1 MLALILAGCSF
12 IIKGMNDFVCVG
24 DATIDAFLSIH
35 DANLHCRLNEK
46 DCELCIKYGEKIPVD
61 KFELSLGGIA
71 SNVSVGISRMGLKS
85 VLCAEIGD
93 DELSQKIANDLKKE
107 NVNTDLL
114 LKTRGAPASF
124 AVGINFKGERTLF
137 VGHVKRKHDFN
148 LADIS
153 TQWVYLGGLGDGWK
167 APYQKVLDHVQ
178 KNNLRLAFTPGS
190 SQLEELDETVFA
202 VLKNA
207 DVVFLNKEEAMKI
220 LNIKENDPNKILV
233 QLQRLSPKAVV
244 ITDGKNGSYAIDE
257 NGAMY
262 QLGVFP
268 SNVVERTGAGDAY
281 ASGFLSALIFGRNVS
296 EAMRFGAVNASSVI
310 EHVGAQKGLLTRSQI
325 EERLLEH
332 SDFQTR
338 LI

>member
-1 MLALILAGCSF
+1 
-12 IIKGMNDFVCVG
+12 MNDFVCVG

-71 SNVSVGISRMGLKS
+71 SNVSVGLSRMGLRS

-107 NVNTDLL
+107 NVKTDLL
-114 LKTRGAPASF
+114 LKTRGATASF

-167 APYQKVLDHVQ
+167 APYRKILDYVQ

-190 SQLEELDETVFA
+190 SQLEELGETVFA
-202 VLKNA
+202 VLKKTE
-207 DVVFLNKEEAMKI
+207 VLFVNKEEAIKI
-220 LNIKENDPNKILV
+220 LNIKENYPSKILV
-233 QLQRLSPKAVV
+233 QLQRISPKIVV
-244 ITDGKNGSYAIDE
+244 ITDGKNGSCAIDE
-257 NGAMY
+257 NGVMY
-262 QLGVFP
+262 RLGTFP
-268 SNVVERTGAGDAY
+268 AKVVERTGAGDAY

-310 EHVGAQKGLLTRSQI
+310 EHVGAQRGLLGR
-325 EERLLEH
+325 EEVEKRLTDYPE
-332 SDFQTR
+332 FQAKEV
-338 LI
+338 